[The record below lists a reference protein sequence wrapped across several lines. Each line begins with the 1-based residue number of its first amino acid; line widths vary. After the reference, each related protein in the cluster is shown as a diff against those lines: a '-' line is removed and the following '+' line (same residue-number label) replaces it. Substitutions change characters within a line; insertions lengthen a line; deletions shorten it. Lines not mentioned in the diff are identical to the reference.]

1 MKRNSEKVFLMT
13 ILTKSRKSSGY
24 RVVLAATAV
33 AFSAGSLMPVAAFSV
48 GRSNKASLQMPVND
62 KIDLDAIPEVTPQAE
77 PEKKVDISPI
87 SLDQSTADNTNKP
100 AAAEAGEEE
109 SVDGK
114 ALKATVTTDQFIP
127 KGPLEGKQG
136 LLAPTSVKGSKTDRV
151 SGLGGSAMDQAT
163 TVNAVPL
170 PLLESADETANKI
183 DEVREVE
190 RQQLTA
196 LWEATL
202 TRSPDIQFVLQKLMP
217 ASDPSRTVTLLMRA
231 VSTAAMGAMSAM
243 TAMNPTPV
251 GYAVNNLG
259 ANTLAQ
265 LLNMR
270 ESQVAKK
277 ARLSETESMFLFNM
291 VRSTADKLVIK
302 FRDYKRVHTTLL
314 TANSDFEHLK
324 RMAAATRGSQDAA
337 KQIEIEYTLK
347 KQQRDIEDVGSQLSM
362 LRQGLIDMAG
372 AGAVQKLDGEIDEE
386 IKKLHPEIVNPEES
400 QPTTMIAEPPD
411 SSKNL

>member
-1 MKRNSEKVFLMT
+1 MT
-13 ILTKSRKSSGY
+13 ILTNSRKSNGY

-33 AFSAGSLMPVAAFSV
+33 AFSAGSLMPAAAFSV

-77 PEKKVDISPI
+77 QEKKVDISPI
-87 SLDQSTADNTNKP
+87 SLDQGTADNISEP
-100 AAAEAGEEE
+100 AGAAAPSSGEAGEGD

-114 ALKATVTTDQFIP
+114 PLRATVTTDQFIP
-127 KGPLEGKQG
+127 KGPLEGKQN
-136 LLAPTSVKGSKTDRV
+136 LLAPTSVKGSKSESV
-151 SGLGGSAMDQAT
+151 SGLGGSAIDQAN

-170 PLLESADETANKI
+170 PLMEPADETANKL
-183 DEVREVE
+183 DEVRELE

-202 TRSPDIQFVLQKLMP
+202 TRSPDINFVLQKLMP

-231 VSTAAMGAMSAM
+231 LSTAAMGAMSAM
-243 TAMNPTPV
+243 TAMNPTP
-251 GYAVNNLG
+251 GTYMLNNVG

-265 LLNMR
+265 LLNMQ
-270 ESQVAKK
+270 ESHIAKK
-277 ARLSETESMFLFNM
+277 ARITQTEQIMLYNM
-291 VRSTADKLVIK
+291 IRTNADKLVGN
-302 FRDYKRVHTTLL
+302 FRDYKRKHMSLL

-324 RMAAATRGSQDAA
+324 RMAAATRGNQDAV

-347 KQQRDIEDVGSQLSM
+347 KQQRDIEDVGSELSK

-372 AGAVQKLDGEIDEE
+372 LKAVEKLDGEIDEE

>member
-1 MKRNSEKVFLMT
+1 MT
-13 ILTKSRKSSGY
+13 ILTNSRKSSGY

-33 AFSAGSLMPVAAFSV
+33 AFSAGSLMPVSAFSV

-62 KIDLDAIPEVTPQAE
+62 KIDLDAIPEVTPPAE

-87 SLDQSTADNTNKP
+87 SLDQSTADNTSEP
-100 AAAEAGEEE
+100 AAASSDEAGDAD
-109 SVDGK
+109 SADGK

-136 LLAPTSVKGSKTDRV
+136 LLAPTSVKGSKSQSV
-151 SGLGGSAMDQAT
+151 SGLGGSAVDQAN

-183 DEVREVE
+183 DEVREIE

-231 VSTAAMGAMSAM
+231 VSTAAMGAMSAV
-243 TAMNPTPV
+243 TAMNPTP
-251 GYAVNNLG
+251 GSYAINNLG

-291 VRSTADKLVIK
+291 VRNTADKLVSK

-324 RMAAATRGSQDAA
+324 RMAAATRGSQDSA

-386 IKKLHPEIVNPEES
+386 LKKLHPEIVNPEES
-400 QPTTMIAEPPD
+400 QSTTMIAEPPD
-411 SSKNL
+411 TSKNL